1 MKQTNNYIG
10 IIRLFLVDL
19 LGGISISKALS
30 ELTKQQYFSKE
41 TLQKIQ
47 EEKFHSLFNIAKSST
62 EFYKNA
68 TSYSELAVL
77 TKEMVRAQFD
87 NFISNT
93 YNKKLYTKA
102 TGGSTGKSLVYYSTA
117 LSRSYLWAGIIL
129 SWIVAGY
136 EKGDKIAII
145 AGSALIDIKAG
156 LKRKIFYKILNVET
170 YSAYKLDE
178 QNMSVYIDKIAL
190 SKVKIIY
197 GYATV
202 LDRLATFINTKHPA
216 TFPELKGIVSTAEIL
231 TEQMRQN
238 IQTAFNVDVF
248 NQYGCNEAGVSAFE
262 CEYHHMHLINTRSYF
277 EIDHEGSLISTD
289 LSNEGFIMI
298 KYLTGDKVEMSEEMN
313 CKCGRHFP
321 IIKKVIGRVND
332 FIVDLSQNIVH
343 GSFFH
348 FLFRNDN
355 SIKQFQVQF
364 DHNSIN
370 IFLNV
375 DLTIHD
381 KEYYNR
387 YLDEVKKNLKFNDY
401 NLFINSPFL
410 TSSNA
415 KHRHIINT
423 SEPTF

>member
-1 MKQTNNYIG
+1 MKNFTKYIG
-10 IIRLFLVDL
+10 IIKFCLVDL
-19 LGGISISKALS
+19 LGGITISKALS
-30 ELTKQQYFSKE
+30 ELTKQQFFSKE

-47 EEKFHSLFNIAKSST
+47 DEKFHNLFHIAQSST
-62 EFYKNA
+62 VFYKNT
-68 TSYSELAVL
+68 TSYSELPVL

-87 NFISNT
+87 NFISKT
-93 YNKKLYTKA
+93 YKKKLYTKA

-129 SWIVAGY
+129 SWMVAGY
-136 EKGDKIAII
+136 VKGDKIAII
-145 AGSALIDIKAG
+145 AGSALIDIKSSF
-156 LKRKIFYKILNVET
+156 KRKIFYKLLNVET
-170 YSAYKLDE
+170 YSAYKLEE
-178 QNMSVYIDKIAL
+178 QSMSDYIDKIIV

-216 TFPELKGIVSTAEIL
+216 SFPNLKGIVSTAEIL

-238 IQTAFNVDVF
+238 IQAAFNADVF

-262 CEYHHMHLINTRSYF
+262 CEYHHLHLINTRSYF
-277 EIDHEGSLISTD
+277 EVDNEGSLISTD

-321 IIKKVIGRVND
+321 IIKKVVGRVND
-332 FIVDLSQNIVH
+332 FIVDMSQHIVH

-375 DLTIHD
+375 NLSMHE
-381 KEYYNR
+381 KLYYNR
-387 YLDEVKKNLKFNDY
+387 YLDEVKRNLNFNEY
-401 NLFINSPFL
+401 NLFINSTFL
-410 TSSNA
+410 TSTNA

-423 SEPTF
+423 SEPII

>member
-1 MKQTNNYIG
+1 MNIANTYIG
-10 IIRLFLVDL
+10 IIRIYLVDL
-19 LGGISISKALS
+19 LGGITISKSLDELS
-30 ELTKQQYFSKE
+30 KQQYYSKE
-41 TLQKIQ
+41 TLHKIQ
-47 EEKFHSLFNIAKSST
+47 EEKFQRLFNIAKTTT
-62 EFYKNA
+62 EFYKKA
-68 TSYSELAVL
+68 ISYSELAVL

-87 NFISNT
+87 NFLSNT
-93 YNKKLYTKA
+93 YKKKLYTKA
-102 TGGSTGKSLVYYSTA
+102 TGGSTGKSLVYFSTA
-117 LSRSYLWAGIIL
+117 QSRSYLWAGIIL

-145 AGSALIDIKAG
+145 AGSALIDIKSSF
-156 LKRKIFYKILNVET
+156 KRQIFYKLLNVET

-178 QNMSVYIDKIAL
+178 QNMSLYIDKISA

-202 LDRLATFINTKHPA
+202 LDRLATYINTKHRA
-216 TFPELKGIVSTAEIL
+216 SFPVLKGIVSTAEIL

-238 IQTAFNVDVF
+238 IKTAFNVDVF

-277 EIDHEGSLISTD
+277 EVDQEGSLISTD
-289 LSNEGFIMI
+289 LTNEGFIMI
-298 KYLTGDKVEMSEEMN
+298 KYLTGDKVEMSEEVN

-332 FIVDLSQNIVH
+332 FIVDRSQHIVH

-355 SIKQFQVQF
+355 SINQFQVQF
-364 DHNSIN
+364 DQNTIN

-375 DLTIHD
+375 NLSMHS
-381 KEYYNR
+381 KSYYNR
-387 YLDEVKKNLKFNDY
+387 YLEEVKKNLYFNDY
-401 NLFINSPFL
+401 NIFINSPFL
-410 TSSNA
+410 TSNNA

-423 SEPTF
+423 SEPDL

>member
-1 MKQTNNYIG
+1 MNQITKYIG
-10 IIRLFLVDL
+10 IIRFSLLDL
-19 LGGISISKALS
+19 LGGITISKALS
-30 ELTKQQYFSKE
+30 ELTKQQFFSKE

-47 EEKFHSLFNIAKSST
+47 DEKFHNLFHIAQSST
-62 EFYKNA
+62 VFYKNT
-68 TSYSELAVL
+68 TSYSELPVL

-93 YNKKLYTKA
+93 YKKKLYTKA

-129 SWIVAGY
+129 SWMVAGY
-136 EKGDKIAII
+136 VKGDKIAII
-145 AGSALIDIKAG
+145 AGSALIDIKSSF
-156 LKRKIFYKILNVET
+156 KRKIFYKLLNVET
-170 YSAYKLDE
+170 YSAYKLEE
-178 QNMSVYIDKIAL
+178 QSMSDYIDKIIV

-216 TFPELKGIVSTAEIL
+216 SFPNLKGIVSTAEIL

-238 IQTAFNVDVF
+238 IQAAFNADVF

-262 CEYHHMHLINTRSYF
+262 CEYHHLHLINTRSYF
-277 EIDHEGSLISTD
+277 EVDNEGSLISTD

-321 IIKKVIGRVND
+321 IIKKVVGRVND
-332 FIVDLSQNIVH
+332 FIVDMSQHIVH

-375 DLTIHD
+375 NLSMHE
-381 KEYYNR
+381 KLYYNR
-387 YLDEVKKNLKFNDY
+387 YLDEVKRNLNFNEY
-401 NLFINSPFL
+401 NLFINSTFL
-410 TSSNA
+410 TSTNA

-423 SEPTF
+423 SEPII

>member
-1 MKQTNNYIG
+1 M
-10 IIRLFLVDL
+10 
-19 LGGISISKALS
+19 LGGIAISKALS
-30 ELTKQQYFSKE
+30 ELSKQQYFSKE
-41 TLQKIQ
+41 TLHNIQ
-47 EEKFHSLFNIAKSST
+47 EEKFQRLFNIAKST
-62 EFYKNA
+62 TVFYKNA
-68 TSYSELAVL
+68 NTYSELAIL
-77 TKEMVRAQFD
+77 TKDMVRAQFD

-93 YNKKLYTKA
+93 YKRKLYTKA

-145 AGSALIDIKAG
+145 AGSALIDVKSSF
-156 LKRKIFYKILNVET
+156 KRKIFYKFLNVDT

-178 QNMSVYIDKIAL
+178 LNMTLYIDKIVN

-216 TFPELKGIVSTAEIL
+216 TFPALKGIVSTAEIL

-238 IQTAFNVDVF
+238 IQAAFKVDVY

-262 CEYHHMHLINTRSYF
+262 CEYHQMHLINTRSYF
-277 EIDHEGSLISTD
+277 EVDMEGSLISTD

-298 KYLTGDKVEMSEEMN
+298 KYLTGDKVEMSEEVN
-313 CKCGRHFP
+313 CKCGRHYP
-321 IIKKVIGRVND
+321 IIKKVIGRIND
-332 FIVDLSQNIVH
+332 FIIDLNKNIVH

-364 DHNSIN
+364 DHNAIN

-375 DLTIHD
+375 NLSIHD
-381 KEYYNR
+381 KAYYNR
-387 YLDEVKKNLKFNDY
+387 YLDEVKKNFKFNEY
-401 NLFINSPFL
+401 NLYINSSFL

-423 SEPTF
+423 SEPVL